1 MAPADG
7 AFSVA
12 LVVDDEPL
20 IVSAVARTLKA
31 LGVENVRTATT
42 VAEAREQLRDD
53 VDLLLCDLCL
63 GGMRGHEVFRFASA
77 LAKPPTMIAIS
88 GQASRT
94 EVFELMCWGVSG
106 YLEKPFTPAQLA
118 ECLAA
123 SGEPV
128 GPLARVAR
136 AHVGRFGAREAQ
148 QMVKL
153 TMFHEALERTRGNRH
168 AAARLLRVD
177 RRIVQ
182 LMAPEV
188 SDAFGD
194 QAPPSGQEPE
204 DSP

>member
-1 MAPADG
+1 MAEVERV
-7 AFSVA
+7 FSLA

-20 IVSAVARTLKA
+20 MVSSVARTLKA
-31 LGVENVRTATT
+31 HGVREVRGAST
-42 VAEAREQLRDD
+42 VAEARELLTDE
-53 VDLLLCDLCL
+53 VDLVLCDLCL
-63 GGMRGHEVFRFASA
+63 GGMRGHEVFRLASA
-77 LAKPPTMIAIS
+77 LARPPTMIAIS

-94 EVFELMCWGVSG
+94 EVFELMCWGVSA
-106 YLEKPFTPAQLA
+106 YLEKPFTPDQLA
-118 ECLAA
+118 QCLSSAVEAA
-123 SGEPV
+123 
-128 GPLARVAR
+128 GPLTRVAR

-188 SDAFGD
+188 SDAFGGGTAD
-194 QAPPSGQEPE
+194 REPE
-204 DSP
+204 DAP

>member
-1 MAPADG
+1 MAIVDR
-7 AFSVA
+7 AFAVA

-20 IVSAVARTLKA
+20 IVSTLARTLKA
-31 LGVENVRTATT
+31 LGVGNVRSATT
-42 VAEAREQLRDD
+42 FAQAREQLTED

-77 LAKPPTMIAIS
+77 LPRPPTMIAIS
-88 GQASRT
+88 GQASRA

-118 ECLAA
+118 ECLNA
-123 SGEPV
+123 SGEAV

-194 QAPPSGQEPE
+194 QAEPPGPEPE